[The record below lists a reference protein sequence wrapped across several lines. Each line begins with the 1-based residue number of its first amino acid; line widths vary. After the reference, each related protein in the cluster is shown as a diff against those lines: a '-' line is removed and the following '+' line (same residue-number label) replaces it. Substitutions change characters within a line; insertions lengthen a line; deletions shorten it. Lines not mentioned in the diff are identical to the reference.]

1 MIAVSIL
8 TNKIQTSYF
17 LSTNYK
23 CLGRHVIRNRVDAL
37 STLSCFMTIFAN
49 FLWNLKSAMTQER
62 FRNVYL
68 MFLMC
73 FTFLFV
79 DSFFFTYQPAYPVNT
94 LHHARISDW
103 ILDTGNSYSVMGEQ
117 TEYCTLK
124 PLYMYLFDGLIKI
137 VYQIWSIKQ
146 AFDYFIWF
154 FWGVSFQWNWKIV

>member
-1 MIAVSIL
+1 
-8 TNKIQTSYF
+8 
-17 LSTNYK
+17 
-23 CLGRHVIRNRVDAL
+23 
-37 STLSCFMTIFAN
+37 MTIFAN
-49 FLWNLKSAMTQER
+49 FLWNLKSAQMTQER

-103 ILDTGNSYSVMGEQ
+103 FLDTGNSYSVMGEQ
-117 TEYCTLK
+117 TEYCTIK

-154 FWGVSFQWNWKIV
+154 FFGGGGIFSVKLKNCLNCKQGILEFKCWSQLLHHIFIIKVVPKGV